1 MTAVVELERRVLIA
15 GDLKIIVIQT
25 NADAASTHTIDFN
38 TDAAHGKDAILSEIF
53 ITVLQD
59 DAGAD
64 KVSTW
69 DPATGIVTLSTITT
83 GIHNL
88 LVIGK

>member
-1 MTAVVELERRVLIA
+1 MTDITSSCTYYYSIV
-15 GDLKIIVIQT
+15 GDLKFLEVVT
-25 NADAASTHTIDFN
+25 PATAATGDTIDLGSDSAGGKIN
-38 TDAAHGKDAILSEIF
+38 TILT
-53 ITVLQD
+53 TVLQD

-64 KVSTW
+64 KSSTW
-69 DPATGIVTLSTITT
+69 DPSTGIITLGTITT